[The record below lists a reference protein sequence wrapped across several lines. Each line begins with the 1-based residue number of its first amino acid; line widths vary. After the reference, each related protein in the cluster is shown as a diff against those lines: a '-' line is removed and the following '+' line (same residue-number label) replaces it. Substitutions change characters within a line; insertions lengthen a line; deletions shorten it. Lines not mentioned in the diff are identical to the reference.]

1 MDKLFQKTSEQ
12 EDDLKNRLTE
22 RDEDI
27 YVRNDLKIMAVKCYF
42 PDAFPSSNEWMC

>member
-1 MDKLFQKTSEQ
+1 MDKLFQKSSEQ

-22 RDEDI
+22 RDDI